1 MKLGLAAA
9 LSLGLGLMAATICGC
24 VTEEI
29 PPPAIHTSAYVTS
42 QADDTP
48 EDTSPIVNT
57 LPAFSAAPAKGSAQA
72 APAAAP
78 SASSPP
84 SPIGALSTPPPAR

>member
-1 MKLGLAAA
+1 MRRRTVVGFALTAAM
-9 LSLGLGLMAATICGC
+9 LCGC

-42 QADDTP
+42 QPDDAP
-48 EDTSPIVNT
+48 EDAGPIVNPS
-57 LPAFSAAPAKGSAQA
+57 PADTAASAKVSAET

-78 SASSPP
+78 SAATPLPLSS
-84 SPIGALSTPPPAR
+84 SALPPPPGR